1 MTMISTSQISR
12 IYAAARNLDM
22 TTKGEDDD
30 LHALVHAVTGRD
42 SIRQLTSAEAR
53 EVIRELDKRSVP
65 ADPHRR
71 RPAPD
76 PSVYPPGQMTPSQ
89 INKCWR
95 LIYSVCESDPSDVP
109 PADRLAGA
117 AERFVGQRPNMMA
130 KNPFRFFSQEQGSK
144 LIESL
149 KRLEYSA
156 EVKKLKRERE
166 G

>member
-1 MTMISTSQISR
+1 
-12 IYAAARNLDM
+12 M
-22 TTKGEDDD
+22 TTKGDGDDI
-30 LHALVHAVTGRD
+30 HALVHAVTGKD
-42 SIRQLTSAEAR
+42 SIRQLTAAEAR
-53 EVIRELDKRSVP
+53 DVIRELDKRSVP
-65 ADPHRR
+65 ADSRRHR
-71 RPAPD
+71 PTAD
-76 PSVYPPGQMTPSQ
+76 PSIYPPGHMTPSQ

-117 AERFVGQRPNMMA
+117 AERFIGQRPNMMA
-130 KNPFRFFSQEQGSK
+130 KNPFRFFTQEQGSQ

-156 EVKKLKRERE
+156 EVKKLKRDRK

>member
-12 IYAAARNLDM
+12 IYAAARDLGM
-22 TTKGEDDD
+22 STKGEGDD
-30 LHALVHAVTGRD
+30 LHALVYAVTGKD
-42 SIRQLTSAEAR
+42 SIRQLTAAEAR

-65 ADPHRR
+65 ADTHRR
-71 RPAPD
+71 RPAPN

-95 LIYSVCESDPSDVP
+95 LIYSVCASDPSDVP

-117 AERFVGQRPNMMA
+117 AERFIGQRPNMMA
-130 KNPFRFFSQEQGSK
+130 KNPFRFFTQEQGSK

-156 EVKKLKRERE
+156 EVKKLKRDRK

>member
-22 TTKGEDDD
+22 TTKGESDD
-30 LHALVHAVTGRD
+30 LHTLVYAVTGKD
-42 SIRQLTSAEAR
+42 SIRQLTAAEAR

-65 ADPHRR
+65 ADTHRR
-71 RPAPD
+71 RPAPN

-95 LIYSVCESDPSDVP
+95 LIYSVCASDPSDVP

-117 AERFVGQRPNMMA
+117 AERFIGQRPNMMA
-130 KNPFRFFSQEQGSK
+130 KNPFRFFTQEQGSK

-156 EVKKLKRERE
+156 EVKKLKRDRK

>member
-1 MTMISTSQISR
+1 MTTISASQISR
-12 IYAAARNLDM
+12 IYAAARDLGM
-22 TTKGEDDD
+22 STKGDGDD
-30 LHALVHAVTGRD
+30 LHALVY
-42 SIRQLTSAEAR
+42 AEAR

-65 ADPHRR
+65 ADTHRR
-71 RPAPD
+71 RPAPN

-95 LIYSVCESDPSDVP
+95 LIYSVCASDPSDVP

-117 AERFVGQRPNMMA
+117 AERFIGQRPNMMA
-130 KNPFRFFSQEQGSK
+130 KNPFRFFTQEQGSK

-156 EVKKLKRERE
+156 EVKKLKRDRK

>member
-12 IYAAARNLDM
+12 IYAAARNLGM

-30 LHALVHAVTGRD
+30 LHALVHAVTGKD
-42 SIRQLTSAEAR
+42 SIRQLSSAEAR
-53 EVIRELDKRSVP
+53 DVIHELDKRSAP
-65 ADPHRR
+65 SDTRRR

-89 INKCWR
+89 ISKCWR
-95 LIYSVCESDPSDVP
+95 LIYSVCESDPSEVP

-156 EVKKLKRERE
+156 EVKKLKRERK

>member
-22 TTKGEDDD
+22 STKGENDD
-30 LHALVHAVTGRD
+30 LHALVHAVTGKE

-53 EVIRELDKRSVP
+53 EVIQELDKRSAP
-65 ADPHRR
+65 PDANRR
-71 RPAPD
+71 KTAPD
-76 PSVYPPGQMTPSQ
+76 PSVYPPGKMTPSQ
-89 INKCWR
+89 ISKCWR
-95 LIYSVCESDPSDVP
+95 LIYSVCESDPSEVP

-117 AERFVGQRPNMMA
+117 AERFIGQRPNMMA
-130 KNPFRFFSQEQGSK
+130 KNPFRFFSQEQGSQ
-144 LIESL
+144 LIEAL

-156 EVKKLKRERE
+156 EVKKLKRERK

>member
-1 MTMISTSQISR
+1 MISTSQISR
-12 IYAAARNLDM
+12 IYAAARNLGM

-30 LHALVHAVTGRD
+30 LHALVHAVTGKD
-42 SIRQLTSAEAR
+42 SIRQLSSAEAR
-53 EVIRELDKRSVP
+53 DVIHELDKRSAP
-65 ADPHRR
+65 SDTRRR

-89 INKCWR
+89 ISKCWR
-95 LIYSVCESDPSDVP
+95 LIYSVCESDPSEVS

-166 G
+166 E

>member
-1 MTMISTSQISR
+1 MTMISTSQTSR
-12 IYAAARNLDM
+12 IYAAARDLGM
-22 TTKGEDDD
+22 STKGESDD
-30 LHALVHAVTGRD
+30 LHALVYAVTGKD
-42 SIRQLTSAEAR
+42 SIRQLTAAEAR
-53 EVIRELDKRSVP
+53 EVIRELDKRSIP
-65 ADPHRR
+65 ADSHRR
-71 RPAPD
+71 RPAPN

-89 INKCWR
+89 ISKCWR

-117 AERFVGQRPNMMA
+117 AERFIGQRPNMMA

>member
-1 MTMISTSQISR
+1 MTTISASQISR
-12 IYAAARNLDM
+12 IYAAARDLGM
-22 TTKGEDDD
+22 STKGESDD
-30 LHALVHAVTGRD
+30 LHTLVYAVTGKD
-42 SIRQLTSAEAR
+42 SIRQLTAAEAR

-65 ADPHRR
+65 ADTHRR
-71 RPAPD
+71 RPAPN
-76 PSVYPPGQMTPSQ
+76 PRVYPPGQMTPSQ

-95 LIYSVCESDPSDVP
+95 LIYSVCASDPSDVP

-117 AERFVGQRPNMMA
+117 AERFIGQRPNLMA
-130 KNPFRFFSQEQGSK
+130 KNPVRFFTQEQGSK

-156 EVKKLKRERE
+156 EVKKLKRDRK

>member
-1 MTMISTSQISR
+1 MTKQEFLEKL
-12 IYAAARNLDM
+12 AALLQDIPAEEREAALEFYRGYFDDA
-22 TTKGEDDD
+22 GE
-30 LHALVHAVTGRD
+30 GR
-42 SIRQLTSAEAR
+42 EA

-65 ADPHRR
+65 ADTHRR
-71 RPAPD
+71 RPAPN

-95 LIYSVCESDPSDVP
+95 LIYSVCASDPSDVP

-117 AERFVGQRPNMMA
+117 AERFIGQRPNMMA
-130 KNPFRFFSQEQGSK
+130 KNPFRFFTQEQGSK

-156 EVKKLKRERE
+156 EVKKLKRDRKE
-166 G
+166 

>member
-12 IYAAARNLDM
+12 IYAAARNLGMSTRGD
-22 TTKGEDDD
+22 GDD
-30 LHALVHAVTGRD
+30 LHALVYAVTGKD
-42 SIRQLTSAEAR
+42 SIRQLTAVEAR

-71 RPAPD
+71 RSAPN

-95 LIYSVCESDPSDVP
+95 LIYSVCASDPSDVP

-117 AERFVGQRPNMMA
+117 AERFIGQRPNMMA
-130 KNPFRFFSQEQGSK
+130 KNPFRFFTQEQGSK

-156 EVKKLKRERE
+156 EVKKLKRDRK

>member
-12 IYAAARNLDM
+12 IYAAARNLGM

-30 LHALVHAVTGRD
+30 LHALVHAVTGKD
-42 SIRQLTSAEAR
+42 SIRQLSSAEAR
-53 EVIRELDKRSVP
+53 DVIHELDKRSAP
-65 ADPHRR
+65 SDTRRR

-89 INKCWR
+89 ISKCWR
-95 LIYSVCESDPSDVP
+95 LIYSVCESDPSEVS

-166 G
+166 E

>member
-1 MTMISTSQISR
+1 MISTSQISR
-12 IYAAARNLDM
+12 IYAAARNLGM

-30 LHALVHAVTGRD
+30 LHALVHAVTGKD
-42 SIRQLTSAEAR
+42 SIRQLSSAEAR
-53 EVIRELDKRSVP
+53 DVIHELDKRSAP
-65 ADPHRR
+65 SDTRRR

-89 INKCWR
+89 ISKCWR
-95 LIYSVCESDPSDVP
+95 LIYSVCESDPSEVP

-156 EVKKLKRERE
+156 EVKKLKRERK